1 MRLYIHEDLYIRE
14 ETRKR
19 LDAAF
24 ARAYNHRIE
33 QRECEGHGTGRMPDF
48 FCDTCGAE
56 LLTLTSPCPACGQMP
71 SPPDPA
77 TSITPH
83 QPAPPPISALAPL
96 PSASLSAPSSVP
108 LKPGDLLIN
117 RFRIL
122 EKIGAGGFS
131 EVYKAQDLKKGSVVA
146 IKQITLASL
155 SSREI
160 IDATDTYNREITILR
175 SLDHKSL
182 PRLLNHFTDPGHW
195 YIVLE
200 YIDGQT
206 LEEKLA
212 STSDGHL
219 SLDKVLAIG
228 ISLCDVLNYLHT
240 LENPVIF
247 RDVKPANIMLT
258 KRGKIYLIDFGIA
271 RHYRA
276 EQKKDTGPLGSPG
289 YAAPEQYGKAQSG
302 PRTDIYG
309 LGATLQTLFTGN
321 EPGESQPDSTQPA
334 SLALFAFQGLI
345 ARMMNPDPEQR
356 PADMLAVKKELK
368 SVQEK
373 SIDVGFSLAILWF
386 FFICLVSSLPFFFGS
401 SGLALFGDELIV
413 VTVIFAFLL
422 IKRRFSGKLSKG
434 DLPLIFYKSLLYTFA
449 LNIWGCINTL
459 FFSCSTVIQGLNIY
473 ALIKFLVCAVLVVGG
488 WIVIWRMKHFPSFK
502 LPRKKQNPPQDQ
514 QIMQPMVIKQR
525 PRK

>member
-1 MRLYIHEDLYIRE
+1 
-14 ETRKR
+14 
-19 LDAAF
+19 
-24 ARAYNHRIE
+24 
-33 QRECEGHGTGRMPDF
+33 MPDF
-48 FCDTCGAE
+48 FCDMCGAE
-56 LLTLTSPCPACGQMP
+56 LPTPNSACPACGQMP

-77 TSITPH
+77 TSITQH
-83 QPAPPPISALAPL
+83 QPVPPPIPALAPL
-96 PSASLSAPSSVP
+96 PSASLSAPSSAP

-155 SSREI
+155 SAREI

-175 SLDHKSL
+175 WLNHKSL

-200 YIDGQT
+200 YIEGQT
-206 LEEKLA
+206 LEENLA
-212 STSDGHL
+212 EAHNGHL
-219 SLDKVLAIG
+219 SLDKVLSIG

-240 LENPVIF
+240 LEKPVIF

-258 KRGKIYLIDFGIA
+258 KRGKVYLIDFGIA

-289 YAAPEQYGKAQSG
+289 YAAPEQYGKTQSG

-309 LGATLQTLFTGN
+309 LGATLQTLLTGK
-321 EPGESQPDSTQPA
+321 EPGEIQPDNTQPA
-334 SLALFAFQGLI
+334 SSILAEFQALI
-345 ARMMNPDPEQR
+345 TRMMNPDPEQR

-368 SVQEK
+368 SIQEK
-373 SIDVGFSLAILWF
+373 NVNVGCSLAVLWF
-386 FFICLVSSLPFFFGS
+386 LFINLVSSLPFFFGAN
-401 SGLALFGDELIV
+401 GLALFGGELIIIIMV
-413 VTVIFAFLL
+413 FGWDFYRT
-422 IKRRFSGKLSKG
+422 KRKVSGRISKE
-434 DLPLIFYKSLLYTFA
+434 DVYLIFRKSLLLSF
-449 LNIWGCINTL
+449 TL
-459 FFSCSTVIQGLNIY
+459 FMYAFINISLYKSTMIFQSSNQHTLISLLICILLVI
-473 ALIKFLVCAVLVVGG
+473 GG
-488 WIVIWRMKHFPSFK
+488 WIVIWRKNPLPSLEWPQK
-502 LPRKKQNPPQDQ
+502 QQNPPQDQ

-525 PRK
+525 VRK

>member
-1 MRLYIHEDLYIRE
+1 
-14 ETRKR
+14 
-19 LDAAF
+19 
-24 ARAYNHRIE
+24 
-33 QRECEGHGTGRMPDF
+33 MPDF

-56 LLTLTSPCPACGQMP
+56 LPTLTSPCPACGQMP
-71 SPPDPA
+71 SPPVPA
-77 TSITPH
+77 TSTTQH
-83 QPAPPPISALAPL
+83 QPVPPPIPVLAPL
-96 PSASLSAPSSVP
+96 PSASLSAPSSAP

-131 EVYKAQDLKKGSVVA
+131 EVYKAQDLKKNRLVA

-155 SSREI
+155 SAREI

-175 SLDHKSL
+175 WLDHKNL
-182 PRLLNHFTDPGHW
+182 PHLLNHFTDPGHW

-200 YIDGQT
+200 YIEGQT

-212 STSDGHL
+212 SASDGHL

-228 ISLCDVLNYLHT
+228 ISLCDVLHYLHT

-247 RDVKPANIMLT
+247 RDIKPANIMLA

-309 LGATLQTLFTGN
+309 LGATLQTLLTGK
-321 EPGESQPDSTQPA
+321 EPGESQPDYTQPA

-345 ARMMNPDPEQR
+345 AHMMNPDPEQR
-356 PADMLAVKKELK
+356 PADMLAVEKELK

-373 SIDVGFSLAILWF
+373 SVNVGISLAMLWF
-386 FFICLVSSLPFFFGS
+386 FFICLVSSLPFLFGS
-401 SGLALFGDELIV
+401 SGLILFGGELTV
-413 VTVIFAFLL
+413 VTVIFALLL
-422 IKRRFSGKLSKG
+422 IKRRFSGKLSQG
-434 DLPLIFYKSLLYTFA
+434 ELPPIFYKSLLYTFA
-449 LNIWGCINTL
+449 LNVWGCMNSL
-459 FFSCSTVIQGLNIY
+459 VFSYSTVAKGLNLY
-473 ALIKFLVCAVLVVGG
+473 VLIKFLVCAILVVGG
-488 WIVIWRMKHFPSFK
+488 WIVIWRMKRFPSLK
-502 LPRKKQNPPQDQ
+502 LPKKQQNPQQDQ

-525 PRK
+525 PRN